1 MSRLVRLLLSAVLM
15 LGLAQA
21 QAAEW
26 RLVKDEGGI
35 QVYLQRVAG
44 SSYQAFRG
52 VTRMRAEMPRLLAL
66 QEDVGAACAW
76 IHACIEQKL
85 LRQQG
90 DLSWTY
96 TRFYSPWP
104 VKPRDSV
111 LQIATRR
118 GADGSVTRILRGV
131 ADYLPVQPG
140 FVRVSKVEGQWIL
153 TPQEG
158 GEVEVVYQLYSE
170 PGGSVPSWLANSF
183 VVDAPFNTLQALRQ
197 LAEQP

>member
-1 MSRLVRLLLSAVLM
+1 MSRRVRLLLSVVAM
-15 LGLAQA
+15 LGLAQV

-26 RLVKDEGGI
+26 RMVKDEEGI
-35 QVYLQRVAG
+35 RVYLQSVAG

-52 VTRMRAEMPRLLAL
+52 VTRMRADMSKILAL
-66 QEDVGAACAW
+66 QENVSAACVW

-85 LRQQG
+85 LKQQG

-111 LQIATRR
+111 LQITTQR

-131 ADYLPVQPG
+131 ADYLPAQPG

-197 LAEQP
+197 LAERR